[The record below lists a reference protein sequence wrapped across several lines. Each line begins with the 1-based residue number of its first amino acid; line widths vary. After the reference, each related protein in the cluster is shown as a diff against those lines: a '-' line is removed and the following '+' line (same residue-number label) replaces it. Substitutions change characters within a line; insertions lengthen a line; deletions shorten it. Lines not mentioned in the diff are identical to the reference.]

1 MGEDEDQ
8 NETERD
14 SRAERMEER
23 LAIPV
28 LIAALVSV
36 PAVFLTTTGDETT
49 IVVGKVLNW
58 ASLVV
63 LLSESLVLL
72 WFSRDIVA
80 WVRTHRWKLLVT
92 VAAVPAVVFLVG
104 PVQIVRLILSIGA
117 LRVLRAGRI
126 LRAGR
131 VIRRRAGLTGRRG
144 HWLLGGV
151 TVLAAVFVTLV
162 LADPTSRS
170 RQLTDRI
177 LDQFGI
183 LPAIVA
189 GLIVAASILVL
200 RHQRRRRTNKPD
212 D

>member
-1 MGEDEDQ
+1 MSEGEDD
-8 NETERD
+8 RD
-14 SRAERMEER
+14 TRAQQLEER

-49 IVVGKVLNW
+49 VVVGKVLNW
-58 ASLVV
+58 ASLAV

-80 WVRTHRWKLLVT
+80 WARTHRWKLLVT
-92 VAAVPAVVFLVG
+92 AAAVPAVVFLVG
-104 PVQIVRLILSIGA
+104 PVQILRLILSIGA

-126 LRAGR
+126 FRAGR

-144 HWLLGGV
+144 RWLLGGV
-151 TVLAAVFVTLV
+151 TVLAAAFVTLV

-170 RQLTDRI
+170 RHLADRI
-177 LDQFGI
+177 LDQFGV
-183 LPAIVA
+183 LPAVLA
-189 GLIVAASILVL
+189 GLILAVALLALI
-200 RHQRRRRTNKPD
+200 RHRRR
-212 D
+212 